1 MPLHVSVQDI
11 QRMHPIGM
19 ESTTDL
25 YYAKLGNQLLKSIQ
39 RTEAKREFDSNLLEI
54 MAIKTALYFEDVIC
68 DSGVWRSFVNKH
80 KALYGKSLPFYPVDE
95 KDYFADEPHKE
106 DIRYLLWEA
115 LRDWEQVLVH
125 PKDELLE
132 EIADKF
138 YEVLDAEFE
147 KAPIN
152 EGMRQFFEEA
162 TFMTDFIRMREVLQ
176 WLWMSCYL
184 TEGHHKFDIAEEMID
199 EICEKL
205 HFEYQDPRAIYAAF
219 SQMVFRYKCG
229 PLALYPSEWL
239 AQIMEAVG
247 NQPYAEILRKIDY
260 RKYEVYLLEGYNTL
274 SIQLRNTQDELFI
287 ISMDGYSDM
296 SPETLRKTEGC
307 VASFVRFNGRWEP
320 NGMDSWG
327 NFRKA
332 YEDIKEHQKRYA
344 IGLPPKNYEQLM
356 NDSGGSPLFYFRNG
370 KEVREFINKRVGIPK
385 KMMRPTKL
393 DDEEF
398 IVAYV
403 PSVNESIAFAY
414 GVANCV
420 KDPRNPFYGMRYHD
434 DDAMMLVAET
444 DICDGAMLR
453 YMIQHQM
460 LPDASFC
467 ENHEDKES
475 LQLAQDNLDFIARTV
490 RREKY

>member
-11 QRMHPIGM
+11 QRMHPTGM
-19 ESTTDL
+19 ESTTDI

-95 KDYFADEPHKE
+95 KDYYADEPHKE

-162 TFMTDFIRMREVLQ
+162 TFMTDFIGMREVLQ

-229 PLALYPSEWL
+229 PLAL
-239 AQIMEAVG
+239 
-247 NQPYAEILRKIDY
+247 
-260 RKYEVYLLEGYNTL
+260 L
-274 SIQLRNTQDELFI
+274 S
-287 ISMDGYSDM
+287 M
-296 SPETLRKTEGC
+296 
-307 VASFVRFNGRWEP
+307 V
-320 NGMDSWG
+320 
-327 NFRKA
+327 
-332 YEDIKEHQKRYA
+332 
-344 IGLPPKNYEQLM
+344 
-356 NDSGGSPLFYFRNG
+356 
-370 KEVREFINKRVGIPK
+370 
-385 KMMRPTKL
+385 
-393 DDEEF
+393 
-398 IVAYV
+398 
-403 PSVNESIAFAY
+403 
-414 GVANCV
+414 
-420 KDPRNPFYGMRYHD
+420 
-434 DDAMMLVAET
+434 
-444 DICDGAMLR
+444 
-453 YMIQHQM
+453 
-460 LPDASFC
+460 
-467 ENHEDKES
+467 
-475 LQLAQDNLDFIARTV
+475 
-490 RREKY
+490 